1 MSEHNSN
8 LSLEDFTESS
18 DPHSNNVQSNKEP
31 SPDSQPEQP
40 ELSDHAIESL
50 ADRPDPST
58 AGGALQAA
66 HEIGRT
72 ALQPMLQECSAP
84 HKTVRRPGG
93 QGHPPAENIVDD
105 LTALRVATGR
115 PMHRI
120 FDDFVELVFQS
131 LRATPDQAAYQA
143 AIEPYAFD
151 SDGSRRDDSPAMQFV
166 NAFSTLVIKTTEGR
180 LDILGDVYHMLG
192 VNHEHFGQYFTPHN
206 LAHAMTEMAG
216 TVASPT
222 DSSSE
227 GFGRGDRSEEAL
239 EARPIRGDTAGCGS
253 GRLIIYHA
261 NRIPDAF
268 FVGIDIDATAAKITA
283 INLALLNVDAQVLHG
298 NALTMDIRQEFGV
311 HHDPVHGGLITVGA
325 NNNTNNSSSPGATS

>member
-18 DPHSNNVQSNKEP
+18 DSPSDTIQSNKEP

-58 AGGALQAA
+58 AGEALQIA

-84 HKTVRRPGG
+84 HKTVRRPSW
-93 QGHPPAENIVDD
+93 QGHPPAEDIVDD
-105 LTALRVATGR
+105 LTELRVATGR

-120 FDDFVELVFQS
+120 FDDFVELLFQS

-151 SDGSRRDDSPAMQFV
+151 SDGSRRNDSPAMQFV
-166 NAFSTLVIKTTEGR
+166 NAFSTLVIKTAEGR
-180 LDILGDVYHMLG
+180 LDILGDVYHLLG
-192 VNHEHFGQYFTPHN
+192 AVHEDFGQYFTPHN
-206 LAHAMTEMAG
+206 LVHVMTEMAG
-216 TVASPT
+216 TVASST
-222 DSSSE
+222 DSSSD
-227 GFGRGDRSEEAL
+227 GVGRGDRSEEAL

-253 GRLIIYHA
+253 GRLIVYHA

-268 FVGIDIDATAAKITA
+268 FVGIDVDATAAKMTA

-311 HHDPVHGGLITVGA
+311 HHSPTHGGLITVTDDAKTDRSDGSD
-325 NNNTNNSSSPGATS
+325 NS

>member
-1 MSEHNSN
+1 MAEHSSN
-8 LSLEDFTESS
+8 LSLEDFTESCNTPS
-18 DPHSNNVQSNKEP
+18 DKAQSSRES
-31 SPDSQPEQP
+31 SPDFQPEQP

-58 AGGALQAA
+58 AGDALQMA

-72 ALQPMLQECSAP
+72 TLQPILQVCSAP
-84 HKTVRRPGG
+84 HETICRPSGR
-93 QGHPPAENIVDD
+93 GHPPAEDIVEE

-131 LRATPDQAAYQA
+131 LRATPDQAPYQA

-151 SDGSRRDDSPAMQFV
+151 SDGSRQDDSPAMQFV
-166 NAFSTLVIKTTEGR
+166 NAFSTLIIKSTEGR
-180 LDILGDVYHMLG
+180 LDILGDVYHLLG
-192 VNHEHFGQYFTPHN
+192 VNHENFGQYFTPHN
-206 LAHAMTEMAG
+206 LAHAMTEMTG

-222 DSSSE
+222 NSSSE

-253 GRLIIYHA
+253 GRLIVYHA
-261 NRIPDAF
+261 NRVPNAF
-268 FVGIDIDATAAKITA
+268 FVGIDIDATAAKMTA

-298 NALTMDIRQEFGV
+298 NALTMGIRQEFGV
-311 HHDPVHGGLITVGA
+311 HHDPIHGGLITVGD
-325 NNNTNNSSSPGATS
+325 NNNSNTP